1 MVAEPANA
9 ADRLLALVRRLGV
22 LRTRD
27 LAGQNVPRTA
37 LARLVA
43 EGVLDRPSRGVYVL
57 ADADVTE
64 HHALA
69 QACKRVPRGVVCLL
83 SALRFHRL
91 TTQAPHE
98 VWIGI
103 DRKAR
108 KPTLDS
114 PPLRVVR
121 FAGAALTTGV
131 EEHTIE
137 GVRIRVTNPART
149 VADCFAYRNTV
160 GLDVALEALRECL
173 RERRATVDE
182 LYRAAQAR
190 RMANVMR
197 PYLEALA

>member
-1 MVAEPANA
+1 MTVAIPSTAERVRA
-9 ADRLLALVRRLGV
+9 LARDLGV
-22 LRTRD
+22 VRPRD
-27 LAGQNVPRTA
+27 LAGRGIPRTA
-37 LARLVA
+37 LARLLA
-43 EGVLDRPSRGVYVL
+43 DGVLDRPSRGVYVL

-64 HHALA
+64 HQALA

-98 VWIGI
+98 VWMGI

-108 KPTLDS
+108 KPTPGY

-121 FAGAALTTGV
+121 FAGAGLTAGV
-131 EEHTIE
+131 EGHTVE
-137 GVRIRVTNPART
+137 GVPVRVTTPART

-160 GLDVALEALRECL
+160 GLDVALEALRDCL
-173 RERRATVDE
+173 RQRRATADE
-182 LYRAAQAR
+182 LYRAAQDR

>member
-1 MVAEPANA
+1 MAAPTSTT
-9 ADRLLALVRRLGV
+9 ADRVRAVARQFGV
-22 LRTRD
+22 VRSRDFAVRGISRT
-27 LAGQNVPRTA
+27 T

-43 EGVLDRPSRGVYVL
+43 EGVLDRPARGVYVL

-64 HHALA
+64 HHSLA

-98 VWIGI
+98 VWMGI

-108 KPTLDS
+108 KPTPGY

-121 FAGAALTTGV
+121 FAGAGLTTGV
-131 EEHTIE
+131 EEHTVE
-137 GVRIRVTNPART
+137 GVPVRVTTPART

-160 GLDVALEALRECL
+160 GLDVALEALRDCL
-173 RERRATVDE
+173 RERRATADE
-182 LYRAAQAR
+182 LHRAAQAR